1 LGVKAAFAGSCR
13 STKSNLIPAKAVM
26 NSLEDQ
32 ARAEA
37 IERLSQFRRSFY
49 QSLERRAD
57 ALFELAEA
65 VLCADGPVSSLVALS
80 LCPEFRRGHGGLY
93 DALAAGRI
101 AAEPLQDALI
111 ATLPQGTPLLFA
123 VDVTPYPRP
132 DAECSAGRGHC
143 YAACRCDGTRK
154 TIPGWSYSWVVG
166 VWWGTSSWTAPVDVC
181 RLAPDDDL
189 VAVTATQIRA
199 LVGRLAAAGRCGT
212 PWQPVP
218 MAILDCGYP
227 APALADAL
235 AGVGVQLLVRLGDE
249 GRRVFYADPPPRQSG
264 QLGRP
269 ARHGARFKLAD
280 PATWPAPDQVHVV
293 EDSGRYGRVEV
304 RAWSGLHQRL
314 QTRGHF
320 TGRQRPAVV
329 AGTVIR
335 VSVERLPDGR
345 APHKTLWLWWSGP
358 PGLLPDLD
366 VVWRAYL
373 RRFDAEHAFRFAKGT
388 LGWTAARVRTPEQA
402 DRWTWLIVAA
412 YTQLRLAVPLAR
424 DLRHPWERPPDPA
437 RPLSPHRVRRGFRH
451 IRHQLGLPAR
461 GPKPARPGPGRPK
474 GRCSGPARRYPVAKQ
489 ADKADHL
496 TKSKD
501 PR

>member
-1 LGVKAAFAGSCR
+1 
-13 STKSNLIPAKAVM
+13 M

-37 IERLSQFRRSFY
+37 MAVLSAFRRGFY
-49 QSLERRAD
+49 QSLTRRAD

-65 VLCADGPVSSLVALS
+65 VLCADGPVTSLVALS
-80 LCPEFRRGHGGLY
+80 LSPAFRRGHGALY
-93 DALAAGRI
+93 DALAAGRV
-101 AAEPLQDALI
+101 AAAPLQDALV
-111 ATLPQGTPLLFA
+111 AALPQGTPLLFA

-132 DAECSAGRGHC
+132 DAACSAGRGHC

-154 TIPGWSYSWVVG
+154 TIPGWNYSWVVG
-166 VWWGTSSWTAPVDVC
+166 VEWGTSSWTAPVDAR

-189 VAVTATQIRA
+189 VTVTAAQVGA
-199 LVGRLAAAGRCGT
+199 LVARLRTAGRCGS
-212 PWQPVP
+212 PGQPVP

-227 APALADAL
+227 APGLADAL
-235 AGVGVQLLVRLGDE
+235 AGVWVQLLVRLGDE
-249 GRRVFYADPPPRQSG
+249 GRRVFYADPAPRQPG

-293 EDSGRYGRVEV
+293 ADSGRYGRVEV

-314 QTRGHF
+314 QARGRF
-320 TGRQRPAVV
+320 TGRDRPEVV

-335 VSVERLPDGR
+335 VAVEHLPDGR

-366 VVWRAYL
+366 VCWRAYL

-388 LGWTAARVRTPEQA
+388 LGWTAARVRTPAQA
-402 DRWTWLIVAA
+402 DRWTWLILAA
-412 YTQLRLAVPLAR
+412 YTQLRLASHLAR
-424 DLRHPWERPPDPA
+424 DLRRPWEPPPDPA

-451 IRHQLGLPAR
+451 IRDLVGVPAR
-461 GPKPARPGPGRPK
+461 GPKPSRPGPGRPK

-489 ADKADHL
+489 PDKAHP
-496 TKSKD
+496 SKA
-501 PR
+501 RNGQRG

>member
-1 LGVKAAFAGSCR
+1 
-13 STKSNLIPAKAVM
+13 M

-32 ARAEA
+32 AYAEA
-37 IERLSQFRRSFY
+37 IERLSRFRRSFY

-111 ATLPQGTPLLFA
+111 ATLPQGAPLLFA

-132 DAECSAGRGHC
+132 DAECSPERGHC

-154 TIPGWSYSWVVG
+154 TIPGWNYSWVVG

-189 VAVTATQIRA
+189 VAVTAAQIRA
-199 LVGRLAAAGRCGT
+199 LVGRLAAEGRCGM
-212 PWQPVP
+212 PGQPVP

-227 APALADAL
+227 APGLADAL

-249 GRRVFYADPPPRQSG
+249 GRRVFYADPPARQPG
-264 QLGRP
+264 QVGRP

-280 PATWPAPDQVHVV
+280 PATWPAPDQVHVL

-314 QTRGHF
+314 QSRGHF

-402 DRWTWLIVAA
+402 DRWTWLVVAA

-424 DLRHPWERPPDPA
+424 DLRRPWERPPDPA

-451 IRHQLGLPAR
+451 IRDLVGLPAR

-474 GRCSGPARRYPVAKQ
+474 GHCSGPARRYPVAKQ
-489 ADKADHL
+489 ADKAVN
-496 TKSKD
+496 
-501 PR
+501 P

>member
-1 LGVKAAFAGSCR
+1 
-13 STKSNLIPAKAVM
+13 M

-320 TGRQRPAVV
+320 TGA
-329 AGTVIR
+329 
-335 VSVERLPDGR
+335 
-345 APHKTLWLWWSGP
+345 SGP
-358 PGLLPDLD
+358 RS
-366 VVWRAYL
+366 WRA
-373 RRFDAEHAFRFAKGT
+373 R
-388 LGWTAARVRTPEQA
+388 
-402 DRWTWLIVAA
+402 
-412 YTQLRLAVPLAR
+412 
-424 DLRHPWERPPDPA
+424 
-437 RPLSPHRVRRGFRH
+437 
-451 IRHQLGLPAR
+451 
-461 GPKPARPGPGRPK
+461 
-474 GRCSGPARRYPVAKQ
+474 
-489 ADKADHL
+489 
-496 TKSKD
+496 
-501 PR
+501 